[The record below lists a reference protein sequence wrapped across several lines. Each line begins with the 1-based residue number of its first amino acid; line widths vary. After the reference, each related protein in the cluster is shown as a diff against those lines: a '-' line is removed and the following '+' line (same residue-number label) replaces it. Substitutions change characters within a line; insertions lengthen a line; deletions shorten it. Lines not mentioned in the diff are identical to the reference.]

1 MKIFLDANIIVD
13 LLDKPSFDH
22 DLAKEV
28 VRIIR
33 LSKKPVYISPTTF
46 AITWYLFSKRNKGN
60 KNVRNILINFFKYF
74 SFTTEDAEVMKKVLA
89 SNFVDLE
96 DALQYFSAKQQ
107 GLQLIITKNKKDFI
121 QSNEITVIHPTEFIE
136 LHYNN

>member
-74 SFTTEDAEVMKKVLA
+74 SFTTEDEEVMRKVLA
-89 SNFVDLE
+89 SNFSDLE
-96 DALQYFSAKQQ
+96 DALQYYSAKQL

-121 QSNEITVIHPTEFIE
+121 QSNEITVIHPAEFIE

>member
-46 AITWYLFSKRNKGN
+46 AITYYLFSKRNKGN

-74 SFTTEDAEVMKKVLA
+74 SFTTEDADVMKKVLA

-121 QSNEITVIHPTEFIE
+121 QSDDITVIHPTEFIE